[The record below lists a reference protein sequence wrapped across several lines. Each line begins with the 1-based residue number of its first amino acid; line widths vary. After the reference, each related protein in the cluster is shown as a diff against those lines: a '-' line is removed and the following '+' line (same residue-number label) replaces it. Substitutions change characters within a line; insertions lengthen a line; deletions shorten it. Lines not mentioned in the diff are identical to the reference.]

1 MPVDVFNGKYYKFDF
16 DELTTKL
23 KGDYK
28 SDKLNKYLNDW
39 NILLHRLDNISLQ
52 EYNLFVDTF
61 SRRSYNPEYYQF
73 TQIYSEGYNPYIF
86 NFFIDRILSN
96 IQKLSLK
103 KRYIYV
109 KRLSK
114 IASLDNTIAL
124 DDRSLKT
131 DPIVICPFILPDADF
146 IVIDGNTRMNYYLKS
161 NKLFTSYII
170 YNIISKEDFLLSV
183 DWAMYNFV
191 YELNTFLK
199 KYKSK
204 DKLESVLIK
213 SKIYLQTF
221 IDEANRNHTF

>member
-61 SRRSYNPEYYQF
+61 SRRSYYPEYYQF
-73 TQIYSEGYNPYIF
+73 TQIYAEGYNPYIF
-86 NFFIDRILSN
+86 NFFIDHILSN

-103 KRYIYV
+103 KKYIYV

-221 IDEANRNHTF
+221 IDEANRDHTF